1 MNNFRTNYSE
11 VLLLAN
17 KNIKVWDSD
26 SNIEFEIFPM
36 KVKDL
41 FLDSEL
47 IWFLGFLETDLE
59 DISFFIKEYELKSH
73 FEFIQLVCA
82 ISEVSEETK
91 SLSQNFVTGLQ
102 KIVPAI
108 DLKGKLLV
116 INDSTLTK
124 EIFDYIFDIVF
135 KIMHKKPKV
144 KIVDGDDEM
153 TQKMKKIQ
161 QKIAEIK
168 SKGKKMN
175 ESSTSFEDIFAA
187 LLYEFPQ
194 YKLEDLFELNIFT
207 FYYLFKYVG
216 KIANYEV
223 SKVAAGN
230 GLAKKHKYFIEK

>member
-11 VLLLAN
+11 LLLLAN
-17 KNIKVWDSD
+17 RNIKVWDSHLKL
-26 SNIEFEIFPM
+26 EFEILPM

-41 FLDSEL
+41 FLDSDL
-47 IWFLGFLETDLE
+47 IWFLGFLETDLQ
-59 DISFFIKEYELKSH
+59 DITFFVKEYELKSH

-82 ISEVSEETK
+82 ISEVSEETR
-91 SLSQNFVTGLQ
+91 SLSKSFVSGLQ
-102 KIVPAI
+102 KIVPEI
-108 DLKGKLLV
+108 ELKGKLLT
-116 INDSTLTK
+116 IKNFTLTK

-153 TQKMKKIQ
+153 TQKMKKVQ

-168 SKGKKMN
+168 SKGRRMN
-175 ESSTSFEDIFAA
+175 ESGTNFEDMFAA
-187 LLYEFPQ
+187 LLYEYPQ
-194 YKLEDLFELNIFT
+194 YKMEDLFELNIYT

-223 SKVAAGN
+223 SKIAAGN
-230 GLAKKHKYFIEK
+230 GLSKKHKYFIEK

>member
-1 MNNFRTNYSE
+1 MSNFRTNYSE
-11 VLLLAN
+11 ILLLAN
-17 KNIKVWDSD
+17 QNVKVWNSKI
-26 SNIEFEIFPM
+26 NFEIIPM

-41 FLDSEL
+41 FLDSDL
-47 IWFLGFLETDLE
+47 IWFLGFLETDLK
-59 DISFFIKEYELKSH
+59 DIGFFTEEYKIKSH

-82 ISEVSEETK
+82 IAGASEETK
-91 SLSQNFVTGLQ
+91 SLSDSFVYGLQ
-102 KIVPAI
+102 KIVPDI
-108 DLKGKLLV
+108 KLQGK
-116 INDSTLTK
+116 ILTIQDVVLTN
-124 EIFDYIFDIVF
+124 EIFDDIFRIVF
-135 KIMHKKPKV
+135 KIMHKKEKV
-144 KIVDGDDEM
+144 QIIEGDDEM
-153 TQKMKKIQ
+153 TQKMKKMQ

-168 SKGKKMN
+168 SKGKKIN

-194 YKLEDLFELNIFT
+194 YQLKDLFELNIYT